1 MFNPLAPK
9 DLWNCTAQN
18 SELHAAIDSGEPF
31 FVICSAK
38 SYGRR
43 AMISSALH
51 DQRAFPRLRRLS
63 ALLVVGLLMSFSLFA
78 QQLSSPASPIAGVVR
93 TSEGL
98 PVPGATIRLISPETN
113 KVWLSWTDESGK
125 FEFPQIPDG
134 KYRIEVSQLGFVQ
147 ATLELQV
154 PAAAPVSVVLRVAP
168 LAELIGGAKP
178 SASSNSASGRRPA
191 NASGQN
197 APSGSSD
204 GQTPAGR
211 GTGRQG
217 NGGRGQAVPAGVTNA
232 IREGLTSAGGFEQT
246 DLTGE
251 GTNPQSS
258 ESNGSTNETP
268 QAQATLSANASSNAT
283 SDSFL
288 LQGTV
293 GQGFASGGPGGNGLG
308 GLIPGTPGDQ
318 NGRFGGRGQGPGQL
332 FGQGGG
338 GGAGSPGGQ
347 GGFGG
352 PGGGGPGGGGN
363 GGGRGGRLGR
373 QTVNRVRFSFY
384 DRFDSSAFDAKPY
397 SITGNEVPKP
407 SHYDDR
413 FGASLGGPLKI
424 PHIYDGS
431 NKTYFFIN
439 YQHDIQS
446 SALDTYSTVPTVAER
461 TGDFC
466 GLGVTLFDPFSN
478 FTGPRT
484 PLGNGCQIP
493 NINSAAA
500 GLLAFYPEPNL
511 PGSVQNYLLQTT
523 VPVNSDNLNVH
534 ILHTINAKFSLNG
547 GYNLSSTRQQT
558 FGSFPSTAG
567 NQSTLNQAVTLGLSH
582 NWTAHVVENRQ
593 LSWSRSRTQVLSDNS
608 FKNDIAGELGITGVS
623 TDPMTFGILGIN
635 FSSISGL
642 NDPLPSLVRNQ
653 TLRFSDNVKWV
664 HLKHTFTFGGEIRRI
679 QLNADS
685 NPQPR
690 GRFNFTGVLTSQL
703 DAAGQPITPPP
714 GTQQFYELAD
724 FLLGLPYSTTVQ
736 FGPNAYLRSW
746 DFIGYAQDDW
756 RINKQFTLLI
766 GARYEAATPPV
777 DVNNQLA
784 NLDLNSD
791 ATQVAVVTPG
801 TTGPFS
807 GKFPRALVHGNYSN
821 RAPRVGF
828 AWVPRFIKP
837 KTVVRGG
844 YSIFYNEAIYN
855 TLAQQYLEYEPPFAT
870 SENLITSST
879 QVLTLQNGFP
889 GSSVISNKG
898 GIDPFYKDGY
908 AQIWTL
914 GTETSFSQNW
924 ILDLTYT
931 GTKGTNLDFLRAPNR
946 APLGTSP
953 LNTQKALQIP
963 DANSF
968 YFDQSGANSIYNGL
982 QVRMVHLFTHG
993 VSLQAFYT
1001 FAKSLDNASTIGG
1014 TSPIVVQQDG
1024 NFAAE
1029 RGLSSFDIR
1038 HQVRLASLY
1047 ELPFGEHHRYGNSG
1061 VARHILSNWRL
1072 QNIVTW
1078 QTGNPVTA
1086 YLGGLASD
1094 NGTGASFSLRADQ
1107 VGDPNVG
1114 ICGGTPLS
1122 FFNTAAFATPARTVY
1137 GNERRGA
1144 IEGPCKFNWNAS
1156 LAKSFRFGPQ
1166 ERHHLDVRWEVQ
1178 NLSNTPSFSGLSTT
1192 LGSTSFGR
1200 VTAAGTMRTMDITMR
1215 YNF

>member
-1 MFNPLAPK
+1 MIRLAF
-9 DLWNCTAQN
+9 Q
-18 SELHAAIDSGEPF
+18 DS
-31 FVICSAK
+31 
-38 SYGRR
+38 R
-43 AMISSALH
+43 AVA
-51 DQRAFPRLRRLS
+51 RLRKPLV
-63 ALLVVGLLMSFSLFA
+63 LLAFGILVAFSLFA
-78 QQLSSPASPIAGVVR
+78 QQLSPPAAPIAGVVK
-93 TSEGL
+93 TSEGS
-98 PVPGATIRLISPETN
+98 PVPGATVRLISSDSN
-113 KVWLSWTDESGK
+113 KFWISWTDESGK
-125 FEFPQIPDG
+125 FEFPQIPAG
-134 KYRIEVSQLGFVQ
+134 KYRIEASQLGFVL
-147 ATLELQV
+147 ATAQGEV
-154 PAAAPVSVVLRVAP
+154 PAASTSPIAIVLRVAT
-168 LAELIGGAKP
+168 LAELAAGNKPPDANAPPSGRNRANAGG
-178 SASSNSASGRRPA
+178 SGASGAGPGTGSA
-191 NASGQN
+191 AGQG
-197 APSGSSD
+197 SGSGGGSH
-204 GQTPAGR
+204 
-211 GTGRQG
+211 QG
-217 NGGRGQAVPAGVTNA
+217 GGGRGSAVPAGVTNA
-232 IREGLTSAGGFEQT
+232 IREGLAGGAGGFEQT
-246 DLTGE
+246 ELTGE
-251 GTNPQSS
+251 GTNPQPPD
-258 ESNGSTNETP
+258 TNNAGGENP
-268 QAQATLSANASSNAT
+268 QAQAALSGSANSNAT

-318 NGRFGGRGQGPGQL
+318 GGRFGGGRGQGQGPGQL
-332 FGQGGG
+332 FGGGPGGGG
-338 GGAGSPGGQ
+338 GGAG
-347 GGFGG
+347 GF
-352 PGGGGPGGGGN
+352 GGGPGGGGR
-363 GGGRGGRLGR
+363 GGGGGGRLGR

-397 SITGNEVPKP
+397 SITGNQVPKP

-413 FGASLGGPLKI
+413 FGASLGGPLKV

-446 SALDTYSTVPTVAER
+446 SALDNYSTVPTAAER

-493 NINSAAA
+493 TINSAAA
-500 GLLAFYPEPNL
+500 GLLNFYPQPNL
-511 PGSVQNYLLQTT
+511 PGAVQNYLLQTT
-523 VPVNSDNLNVH
+523 VPVNSDILSIH

-547 GYNLSSTRQQT
+547 AYNLSSTRQDT
-558 FGSFPSTAG
+558 FGSFLSTAG
-567 NQSTLNQAVTLGLSH
+567 SESTLNQSVTLGLSH
-582 NWTAHVVENRQ
+582 NWTQHLVETTQ
-593 LSWSRSRTQVLSDNS
+593 LSWSRSRIQILSENS
-608 FKNDIAGELGITGVS
+608 FKNDVAGELGINGVA
-623 TDPMTFGILGIN
+623 TDPMSFGIPTIN
-635 FSSISGL
+635 FTSISGL
-642 NDPLPSLVRNQ
+642 NDPLPSLARNQ
-653 TLRFSDNVKWV
+653 TLRLSDNLKWV

-685 NPQPR
+685 DPQPR
-690 GRFNFTGVLTSQL
+690 GRFDFTGVLTSQL
-703 DAAGQPITPPP
+703 DASGQPVTAPP
-714 GTQQFYELAD
+714 GAQQFYELAD

-756 RINKQFTLLI
+756 RVNKQFTLLF

-777 DVNNQLA
+777 DAYDRIA
-784 NLDLNSD
+784 NLDLDSA
-791 ATQVAVVTPG
+791 ATAVSVVTPG
-801 TTGPFS
+801 MTGPFS
-807 GKFPRALVHGNYSN
+807 GAFPRSLVHGDYGNW
-821 RAPRVGF
+821 APRIGF

-870 SENLITSST
+870 SQNLITSPT

-889 GSSVISNKG
+889 ASSIISNKG
-898 GIDPFYKDGY
+898 GVDPFYKDAN

-931 GTKGTNLDFLRAPNR
+931 GTKGTNLDLLRAPNR

-953 LNTQKALQIP
+953 LNTQNELQIP
-963 DANSF
+963 GANSF

-982 QVRMVHLFTHG
+982 QVRLVHRFTKG

-1001 FAKSLDNASTIGG
+1001 FAKSLDDASTIGG
-1014 TSPIVVQQDG
+1014 TTPIVVQQDL

-1029 RGLSSFDIR
+1029 RGLSSFDVR
-1038 HQVRLASLY
+1038 HQVRIASLY
-1047 ELPFGEHHRYGNSG
+1047 ELPFGEHHRYGNNG
-1061 VARHILSNWRL
+1061 MARHVLSNWRV

-1078 QTGNPVTA
+1078 QTGTPLTA

-1107 VGDPNVG
+1107 IGNPNLGV
-1114 ICGGTPLS
+1114 CGGAPLA
-1122 FFNTAAFATPARTVY
+1122 FFNTAAFATPAPTSY
-1137 GNERRGA
+1137 GDERRGS

-1156 LAKSFRFGPQ
+1156 LGKSFRFGPQ

-1178 NLSNTPSFSGLSTT
+1178 NLSNSPSFSGVSTS
-1192 LGSTSFGR
+1192 LGSSSFGR
-1200 VTAAGTMRTMDITMR
+1200 VTSAGTMRTMDITMR